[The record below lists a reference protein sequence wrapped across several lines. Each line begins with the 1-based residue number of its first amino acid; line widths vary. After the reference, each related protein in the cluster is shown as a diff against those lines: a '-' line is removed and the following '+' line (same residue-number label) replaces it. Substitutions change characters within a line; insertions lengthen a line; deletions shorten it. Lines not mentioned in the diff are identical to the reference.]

1 MTTIKQYSLKA
12 EKSDF
17 PKVKIRRSADAAE
30 FIRQFYS
37 DDIEI
42 YESCF
47 ILLLNRQNMTVGY
60 AKISQG
66 GIAGTVV
73 DVKIVCKYVVDS
85 LCSNVIIAHNH
96 PSGVLKPSDAD
107 IKLTEN
113 LSRALGY
120 LDSRLCDHVIL
131 TADSYLSLA
140 DEGLM

>member
-1 MTTIKQYSLKA
+1 MKTIKQYSLKA
-12 EKSDF
+12 DKTDF
-17 PKVKIRRSADAAE
+17 PKVQICRSADAAD

-47 ILLLNRQNMTVGY
+47 ILLLNRQNVTVGY

-73 DVKIVCKYVVDS
+73 DIKIVCKYVVDS

-96 PSGVLKPSDAD
+96 PSGVLKPSEAD
-107 IKLTEN
+107 IKLTNN
-113 LSRALGY
+113 LRQALSY
-120 LDSRLCDHVIL
+120 LDSRLCDHIIM
-131 TADSYLSLA
+131 TADSYVSLA

>member
-1 MTTIKQYSLKA
+1 MKTINQYSLKA
-12 EKSDF
+12 DKTDF
-17 PKVKIRRSADAAE
+17 PKVQIKRSADAAE

-66 GIAGTVV
+66 GVAGTVV
-73 DVKIVCKYVVDS
+73 DIKIVCKYVVDS

-96 PSGVLKPSDAD
+96 PSGSTKPSDAD
-107 IKLTEN
+107 IQLTSKLQQ
-113 LSRALGY
+113 ALT
-120 LDSRLCDHVIL
+120 LLESKLCDHIIL
-131 TADSYLSLA
+131 TSDSYLSLA
-140 DEGLM
+140 DEGLI